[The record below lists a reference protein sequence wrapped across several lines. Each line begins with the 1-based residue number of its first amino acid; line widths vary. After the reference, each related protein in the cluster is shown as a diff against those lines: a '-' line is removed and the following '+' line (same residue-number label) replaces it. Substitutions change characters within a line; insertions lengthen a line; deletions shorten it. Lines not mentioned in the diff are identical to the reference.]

1 MGNEASKTRDTWNS
15 EFRQIL
21 AGKGLDIGAG
31 ADPIAP
37 TAQVF
42 DLQHGDAARI
52 DEFLNDSYDY
62 VFSSHCLEHMR
73 DPTDA
78 LRRWWSLVRPGG
90 HLILIVPEETLYEQ
104 GFWPS
109 IFNDDHKATFR
120 LVEQT
125 WSPVSFRVQDLV
137 AELEGVA
144 SQEITIQNH
153 GYVEWGPPRPVFPR
167 SVPRVRLW
175 LFKKVR
181 KFMASIKQYPDWR
194 FLIRLGVPVDQTAFG
209 ALAQLQIVLRKKE
222 IGRASCRERV

>member
-1 MGNEASKTRDTWNS
+1 MGNEASKTRDTWSS

-42 DLQHGDAARI
+42 DLQHGDAGRI

-62 VFSSHCLEHMR
+62 VFSSHCLEHMQN
-73 DPTDA
+73 PPDA

-109 IFNDDHKATFR
+109 LFNDDHKATFR
-120 LVEQT
+120 MVEQT
-125 WSPVSFRVQDLV
+125 WSPVSFRIQDLIDG
-137 AELEGVA
+137 LDGVN
-144 SQEITIQNH
+144 SQDVILQDI
-153 GYVEWGPPRPVFPR
+153 GYRAGLLPKFSAPR
-167 SVPRVRLW
+167 SVPRLRLW
-175 LFKKVR
+175 SFKKLR
-181 KFMASIKQYPDWR
+181 KLLAVFSLQPDWR
-194 FLIRLGVPVDQTAFG
+194 FLSRFGVPVDQTAHG
-209 ALAQLQIVLRKKE
+209 ALAQIQVALQRK
-222 IGRASCRERV
+222 V